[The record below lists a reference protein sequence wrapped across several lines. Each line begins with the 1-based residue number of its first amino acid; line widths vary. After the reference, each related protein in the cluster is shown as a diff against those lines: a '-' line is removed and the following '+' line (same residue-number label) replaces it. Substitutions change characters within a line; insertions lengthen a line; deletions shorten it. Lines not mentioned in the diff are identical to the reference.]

1 MKLEETL
8 RALFDASVEFVL
20 IGGAAMQMQGSAH
33 LTEDLDFC
41 YARSAKNLEWL
52 ALALAPH
59 HPRLRGAPENLPF
72 RFDAA
77 TIKRG
82 LNFTLM
88 TDLGAL
94 DFLGE
99 VAGVGDYV
107 EVKKNSDLMAILE
120 MDCLVLSL
128 DGLIRAKKAAG
139 RERDLAVIPELEG
152 LLDLR
157 KRSQKKPDEK

>member
-1 MKLEETL
+1 M
-8 RALFDASVEFVL
+8 FDANVEFVL
-20 IGGAAMQMQGSAH
+20 IGGAAMQVQGSAH

-41 YARSAKNLEWL
+41 YSRSARNMDRL

-88 TDLGAL
+88 TDLGWI

-99 VAGVGDYV
+99 VAGLGGY
-107 EVKKNSDLMAILE
+107 ENVKKNSEVMPIFE
-120 MDCLVLSL
+120 MDCQVLSL
-128 DGLIRAKKAAG
+128 EGLIRAKKAAG
-139 RERDLAVIPELEG
+139 RSRDLEVIPELEG

-157 KRSQKKPDEK
+157 KRSQK

>member
-8 RALFDASVEFVL
+8 RALFDGRVELVL
-20 IGGAAMQMQGSAH
+20 IGGAAMQVQGSAH
-33 LTEDLDFC
+33 LTDDLDFC
-41 YARSAKNLEWL
+41 YARTVRNLERL
-52 ALALAPH
+52 ASTLAPF
-59 HPRLRGAPENLPF
+59 HPRLRNAPENLPF

-99 VAGVGDYV
+99 VAGLGGYD
-107 EVKKNSDLMAILE
+107 EVKKNAEVMTIFDLEFQI
-120 MDCLVLSL
+120 LSL
-128 DGLIRAKKAAG
+128 EGLIRAKKAAG
-139 RERDLAVIPELEG
+139 RPRDLEVLPELEG

-157 KRSQKKPDEK
+157 KKSQQ

>member
-8 RALFDASVEFVL
+8 RTLFDANVEFVL
-20 IGGAAMQMQGSAH
+20 IGGAAMQVQGSAH

-41 YARSAKNLEWL
+41 YSRSARNMDRL

-88 TDLGAL
+88 TDLGWI

-99 VAGVGDYV
+99 VAGLGGY
-107 EVKKNSDLMAILE
+107 EGVKKNSEVMPIFE
-120 MDCLVLSL
+120 MDCQVLSL
-128 DGLIRAKKAAG
+128 EGLIRAKKAAG
-139 RERDLAVIPELEG
+139 RSRDLEVIPELEG

-157 KRSQKKPDEK
+157 KRSQK

>member
-1 MKLEETL
+1 MELEETL
-8 RALFDASVEFVL
+8 RALFDANVEFVL

-41 YARSAKNLEWL
+41 YARSTKKMDRL

-59 HPRLRGAPENLPF
+59 DPRLRGAPENLPF

-82 LNFTLM
+82 LNFALM
-88 TDLGAL
+88 TELGWI

-99 VAGVGDYV
+99 VGGLGSYED
-107 EVKKNSDLMAILE
+107 VKKSSEVMAIFE

-128 DGLIRAKKAAG
+128 EGLIRAKKAAG
-139 RERDLAVIPELEG
+139 RSRDPEVIPELEG

-157 KRSQKKPDEK
+157 KRSQT

>member
-1 MKLEETL
+1 VKLEGTI
-8 RALFDASVEFVL
+8 RALFDANVEFVL

-41 YARSAKNLEWL
+41 YSRSAKNLERL
-52 ALALAPH
+52 ARAMAPH
-59 HPRLRGAPENLPF
+59 HPRLRGAPEGLPF

-88 TDLGAL
+88 TDLGAI
-94 DFLGE
+94 DFFGE
-99 VAGVGDYV
+99 VAGLGDYA
-107 EVKKNSDLMAILE
+107 EVKKNSDLMSIFD

-128 DGLIRAKKAAG
+128 AGLIRAKKAAG
-139 RERDLAVIPELEG
+139 RERDLEVIPELKG

-157 KRSQKKPDEK
+157 NRSQK

>member
-8 RALFDASVEFVL
+8 RALFDANAEFVL
-20 IGGAAMQMQGSAH
+20 IGGAAMQMQGSAQ

-41 YARSAKNLEWL
+41 YARSAKNLEPL

-59 HPRLRGAPENLPF
+59 HPRLRGAMEHLPF

-82 LNFTLM
+82 LPSTLM
-88 TDLGAL
+88 TDSGAL
-94 DFLGE
+94 GFLGE

-128 DGLIRAKKAAG
+128 EALIRAKKAG
-139 RERDLAVIPELEG
+139 GCERDLEVIPELEG
-152 LLDLR
+152 LPHLR
-157 KRSQKKPDEK
+157 KRSQKKPNEK

>member
-1 MKLEETL
+1 MKLKETL
-8 RALFDASVEFVL
+8 RALFNASVDFVL

-41 YARSAKNLEWL
+41 YARSAKNMERL
-52 ALALAPH
+52 ALALAPF

-77 TIKRG
+77 AIKRG

-99 VAGVGDYV
+99 VAGVGDYLD
-107 EVKKNSDLMAILE
+107 VKKNSDVMVIFD
-120 MDCLVLSL
+120 MNCNVLSL
-128 DGLIRAKKAAG
+128 EGLIRSKKAAG
-139 RERDLAVIPELEG
+139 RGRDLEVIPELEG
-152 LLDLR
+152 LLDLQ
-157 KRSQKKPDEK
+157 KRSEK

>member
-8 RALFDASVEFVL
+8 RTLFDANVEFVL
-20 IGGAAMQMQGSAH
+20 IGGAAMQVQGSAH

-41 YARSAKNLEWL
+41 YSRSARNMDRL

-88 TDLGAL
+88 TDLGWI

-99 VAGVGDYV
+99 VAGLGGY
-107 EVKKNSDLMAILE
+107 ENVKKNSEVMPIFE
-120 MDCLVLSL
+120 MDCQVLSL
-128 DGLIRAKKAAG
+128 EGLIRAKKAAG
-139 RERDLAVIPELEG
+139 RSRDLEVIPELEG

-157 KRSQKKPDEK
+157 KRSQK

>member
-1 MKLEETL
+1 MKLKETL
-8 RALFDASVEFVL
+8 RALFDANVEFVL

-41 YARSAKNLEWL
+41 YARSAKNLERL
-52 ALALAPH
+52 SLALAPYH
-59 HPRLRGAPENLPF
+59 TRLRGAPENLPF

-99 VAGVGDYV
+99 VAGVGGYL
-107 EVKKNSDLMAILE
+107 EAKKNSDAMAIFEL
-120 MDCLVLSL
+120 DCLVLSL
-128 DGLIRAKKAAG
+128 EGLIRAKKAAG
-139 RERDLAVIPELEG
+139 RERDLEVIPELEG
-152 LLDLR
+152 LLDIR
-157 KRSQKKPDEK
+157 KRSQK

>member
-33 LTEDLDFC
+33 LTEDLHFC
-41 YARSAKNLEWL
+41 YARSAKNLERL
-52 ALALAPH
+52 ARAMAPH

-82 LNFTLM
+82 LNFALM
-88 TDLGAL
+88 TDLGAV

-99 VAGVGDYV
+99 VAGVGGYE
-107 EVKKNSDLMAILE
+107 EVKKNSDVMAVFE
-120 MDCLVLSL
+120 MDCLILSL
-128 DGLIRAKKAAG
+128 EGLIRAKKAAG
-139 RERDLAVIPELEG
+139 RDRDLEVIPELEG

-157 KRSQKKPDEK
+157 KRSKK

>member
-8 RALFDASVEFVL
+8 RTLFDANVEFVL
-20 IGGAAMQMQGSAH
+20 IGGAAMQVQGSAH

-41 YARSAKNLEWL
+41 YSRSARNMDRL

-88 TDLGAL
+88 TDLGWI

-99 VAGVGDYV
+99 VAGLGGYED
-107 EVKKNSDLMAILE
+107 VKKNSEVMPIFE
-120 MDCLVLSL
+120 MDCQVLSL
-128 DGLIRAKKAAG
+128 EGLIRAKKAAG
-139 RERDLAVIPELEG
+139 RSRDLEVIPELEG

-157 KRSQKKPDEK
+157 KRSQK